1 MLSQIHVNAVVIH
14 KMQFIYKNECMP
26 LCTWLVAMH
35 NQESTY
41 TNDSAPPTSQM
52 GRQELFTGLDAG
64 HLKCLL

>member
-1 MLSQIHVNAVVIH
+1 
-14 KMQFIYKNECMP
+14 MP